1 LNRSI
6 YYTSQLS
13 LVAGTM
19 LCAAPAMAETE
30 FVTDLSVGVG
40 ASTNPYLENGPV
52 ESTASAS
59 ISVTPRLTIKDDV
72 TTFNLR
78 GFARIEEYEEDF
90 RTNSSYGFDGS
101 VNHALSERT
110 QLRGRLG
117 YRGSIV
123 GVNDAFFNPPDVI
136 DDNFLPPVADDIALN
151 GLNQRRH
158 TFQTGIGL
166 TQTLSELDSVSVD
179 LGATAVRFSNSSA
192 QDEFNSF
199 NQTLGYS
206 RVLSDRTSIGASI
219 GFSEVN
225 YLGQRAGDST
235 IITPSLNVSHQI
247 SEAFNVSASA
257 GVSFSRSKNVIGS
270 TKSSDLAAS
279 FDLCR
284 STERTDLCIGAS
296 RQTLPTSFDGVRS
309 QTSFNIG
316 YNRQLT
322 RDDRINLSASYSRS
336 SNAVFGISEDFDY
349 LRTSATF
356 NHDFNQRFSGFVSA
370 GYSDSYQDGINRRAN
385 FQVGVGIRL
394 TFGNNR

>member
-1 LNRSI
+1 MNKSI

-59 ISVTPRLTIKDDV
+59 ISVTPRLTITDTT

-158 TFQTGIGL
+158 TFRQEWANAELVGTG
-166 TQTLSELDSVSVD
+166 
-179 LGATAVRFSNSSA
+179 
-192 QDEFNSF
+192 
-199 NQTLGYS
+199 
-206 RVLSDRTSIGASI
+206 
-219 GFSEVN
+219 
-225 YLGQRAGDST
+225 
-235 IITPSLNVSHQI
+235 
-247 SEAFNVSASA
+247 
-257 GVSFSRSKNVIGS
+257 
-270 TKSSDLAAS
+270 
-279 FDLCR
+279 
-284 STERTDLCIGAS
+284 
-296 RQTLPTSFDGVRS
+296 
-309 QTSFNIG
+309 
-316 YNRQLT
+316 
-322 RDDRINLSASYSRS
+322 
-336 SNAVFGISEDFDY
+336 
-349 LRTSATF
+349 
-356 NHDFNQRFSGFVSA
+356 
-370 GYSDSYQDGINRRAN
+370 
-385 FQVGVGIRL
+385 
-394 TFGNNR
+394 